1 MVRIKKVSTSQIFS
15 WLHVFIDSLEGAW
28 RVRIVLEKRDC
39 SLVAGP
45 IYFLRIEKEK
55 EKKKDEKP
63 LDENLLDE
71 SLSLPE
77 QVV

>member
-1 MVRIKKVSTSQIFS
+1 MVRIKEVSTSQIFS
-15 WLHVFIDSLEGAW
+15 WRHVSIDSLEGAW
-28 RVRIVLEKRDC
+28 RARIVLEKRDC

-45 IYFLRIEKEK
+45 IYFLRIEK

>member
-1 MVRIKKVSTSQIFS
+1 MVRIKEVSTSQIFS
-15 WLHVFIDSLEGAW
+15 WLHVFIDSLEGAR
-28 RVRIVLEKRDC
+28 RVRIVLEKRDY

-45 IYFLRIEKEK
+45 IYFLRIEK

>member
-1 MVRIKKVSTSQIFS
+1 MVRIKEVSTSQIFS
-15 WLHVFIDSLEGAW
+15 WRHVSIDSLEGAR

>member
-1 MVRIKKVSTSQIFS
+1 M
-15 WLHVFIDSLEGAW
+15 
-28 RVRIVLEKRDC
+28 RIVLEKRDC

-55 EKKKDEKP
+55 EKKKDE
-63 LDENLLDE
+63 NLLDE